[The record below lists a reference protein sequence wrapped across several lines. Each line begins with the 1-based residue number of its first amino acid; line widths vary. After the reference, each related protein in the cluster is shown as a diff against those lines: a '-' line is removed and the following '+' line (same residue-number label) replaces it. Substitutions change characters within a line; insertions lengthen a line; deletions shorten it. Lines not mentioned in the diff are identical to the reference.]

1 MQTFWHDLRYG
12 ARTLA
17 KNRGFAAIALL
28 TLALGIGANTAIFSV
43 VNAVLLRPLPYAEP
57 ARLVSVAGT
66 DTGRPGARIAASYPD
81 FFDWRERNRSFEG
94 LAAYHSASLMWREER
109 GGTEVSGQ
117 VVTADLF
124 DLLGAKPH
132 LGRGFARSDE
142 RPGGGDAAWPAI
154 LSHRFWQERFGGDP
168 RIVGRTMT
176 LDRRSF
182 EIVGVMPP
190 GFQFPIQ
197 ADPVDLWV
205 TPAIDFASVGE
216 SRRPVTERR
225 GYRFLEVLGRLRPG
239 VTLAQAQSE
248 MDAIAAN
255 LTREYPDNN
264 LNNGILLQAFD
275 RNLTADYRQALLV
288 VFAAVGC
295 VLLIACANVAN
306 LLLGRAVARRK
317 ELAVRAAL
325 GAARGRLLR
334 QMLTES
340 LLLSLGGGALGLLP
354 AWWGIEGLMRL
365 LPADLPRGAEV
376 ALDPQVL
383 GFAFASSLLTGLLFG
398 LAPALQA
405 SRIDLAGA
413 MKTGASPP
421 PRARLRSLLVVGEV
435 ALAVVLLIAA
445 GLLTRTFLK
454 LQRVELG
461 FDARN
466 VLTAELTVSDSQY
479 PGAEQKAQFFQRAV
493 ERVRALPGVASAG
506 AILPL
511 PLSGDD
517 VSGSFQLVDRP
528 APPGQEAKTQI
539 RFAGLDYFCAM
550 KIPLLAGRDFTA
562 RDDLAAPAVAIV
574 SRQFVNAYFPNESP
588 LGKRLL
594 LPMGVRADETTCEIV
609 GVVNDVKHRSD
620 LGREAEPELYLPYA
634 QLPFVGQM
642 SLVVRAT
649 VPAAALARDVQR
661 ELAAL
666 DREVSLRKVRTY
678 EQHLGA
684 AIAQPRLNALLFGLF
699 ALLAFALGVIGLY
712 GVMAYAVTQRTREI
726 GVRLAL
732 GARTPDILAMVL
744 GQGMRLALLGV
755 AIGIGAALA
764 LTRLLTGLLFG
775 VAPADPLTFI
785 AVPLALALVAL
796 LACWLPARRAMQ
808 VDPMTAL
815 REE

>member
-1 MQTFWHDLRYG
+1 MEPTP
-12 ARTLA
+12 LA
-17 KNRGFAAIALL
+17 TKGTPAAM
-28 TLALGIGANTAIFSV
+28 
-43 VNAVLLRPLPYAEP
+43 
-57 ARLVSVAGT
+57 VSVT
-66 DTGRPGARIAASYPD
+66 T
-81 FFDWRERNRSFEG
+81 
-94 LAAYHSASLMWREER
+94 
-109 GGTEVSGQ
+109 
-117 VVTADLF
+117 
-124 DLLGAKPH
+124 LGK
-132 LGRGFARSDE
+132 
-142 RPGGGDAAWPAI
+142 
-154 LSHRFWQERFGGDP
+154 
-168 RIVGRTMT
+168 
-176 LDRRSF
+176 
-182 EIVGVMPP
+182 
-190 GFQFPIQ
+190 
-197 ADPVDLWV
+197 
-205 TPAIDFASVGE
+205 ASVRE
-216 SRRPVTERR
+216 ANER
-225 GYRFLEVLGRLRPG
+225 
-239 VTLAQAQSE
+239 
-248 MDAIAAN
+248 
-255 LTREYPDNN
+255 
-264 LNNGILLQAFD
+264 
-275 RNLTADYRQALLV
+275 
-288 VFAAVGC
+288 
-295 VLLIACANVAN
+295 
-306 LLLGRAVARRK
+306 
-317 ELAVRAAL
+317 
-325 GAARGRLLR
+325 
-334 QMLTES
+334 
-340 LLLSLGGGALGLLP
+340 
-354 AWWGIEGLMRL
+354 
-365 LPADLPRGAEV
+365 
-376 ALDPQVL
+376 
-383 GFAFASSLLTGLLFG
+383 
-398 LAPALQA
+398 
-405 SRIDLAGA
+405 
-413 MKTGASPP
+413 
-421 PRARLRSLLVVGEV
+421 
-435 ALAVVLLIAA
+435 
-445 GLLTRTFLK
+445 
-454 LQRVELG
+454 
-461 FDARN
+461 
-466 VLTAELTVSDSQY
+466 
-479 PGAEQKAQFFQRAV
+479 EQKAQAETAFEGSGPGWNKAKNVIFIFLQGGPSHLDLWDPKTDVPDNVKSVFQPINTKLNGIQFSELLPKLDSPVAV
-493 ERVRALPGVASAG
+493 LAPGELLDA
-506 AILPL
+506 
-511 PLSGDD
+511 
-517 VSGSFQLVDRP
+517 VSLLETAKWLREMFHGEGSKF
-528 APPGQEAKTQI
+528 
-539 RFAGLDYFCAM
+539 
-550 KIPLLAGRDFTA
+550 PLLAGRDFTA